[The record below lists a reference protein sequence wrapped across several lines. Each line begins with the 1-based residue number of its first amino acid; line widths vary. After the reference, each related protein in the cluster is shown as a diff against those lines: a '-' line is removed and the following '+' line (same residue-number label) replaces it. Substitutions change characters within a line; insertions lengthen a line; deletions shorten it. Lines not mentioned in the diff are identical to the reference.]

1 MSNSNN
7 SSSNNGGSNDAST
20 TKRKRIPALI
30 PPNNNLG
37 EDELLMKTFYDLMQ
51 VKADRGE
58 FQRIRQE
65 PEDRKAIFEA
75 IRPSFAIASA
85 SALATFV
92 FLRKVPRWYMNRA
105 LGKKESRFYGR
116 DGHPHYDSSRNQKN
130 ALFPRIKTLK
140 DGSTSFHEGLLIK
153 PLTIAIDLTV
163 SLATGAAV
171 WFYTIDKKGTFDA
184 ISNVPLVEGRSAV
197 SDTLCA
203 DFIDQKN
210 KLPKK
215 LWTEYNDDAVT
226 MLRKFIENCQRRTQY
241 ERQLRIEKG
250 LEPEEP
256 VIIPPPGVPPDMVIE
271 DEEEKAAELYAWVAE
286 DDWAAY
292 GDEWDEED
300 NNDDDDKGF
309 WGG

>member
-1 MSNSNN
+1 MSDSSGNSP
-7 SSSNNGGSNDAST
+7 NDAST

-65 PEDRKAIFEA
+65 PEDRRAIFEA
-75 IRPSFAIASA
+75 IRPSFAVASA

-105 LGKKESRFYGR
+105 LGKKESRFHGR
-116 DGHPHYDSSRNQKN
+116 DGHPHYDSSRRQTNI
-130 ALFPRIKTLK
+130 LFPRIETRK

-153 PLTIAIDLTV
+153 PLTLAIDLTV

-171 WFYTIDKKGTFDA
+171 WFYTIDKKATFDA

-203 DFIDQKN
+203 DFIEQKK

-215 LWTEYNDDAVT
+215 LWKEYNDDAVT

-241 ERQLRIEKG
+241 ERQLRIERG
-250 LEPEEP
+250 LDPEEP

-271 DEEEKAAELYAWVAE
+271 DEEEKAADLYAWVAE
-286 DDWAAY
+286 DDWAAD
-292 GDEWDEED
+292 DEWDEGED
-300 NNDDDDKGF
+300 EDKGF